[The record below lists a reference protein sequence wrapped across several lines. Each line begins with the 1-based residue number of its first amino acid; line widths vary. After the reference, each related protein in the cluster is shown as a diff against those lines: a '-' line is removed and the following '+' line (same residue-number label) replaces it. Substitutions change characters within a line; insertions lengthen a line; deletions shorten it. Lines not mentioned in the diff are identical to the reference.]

1 MASMSCVGVLLGNS
15 ILEEPGPLCI
25 GNFSAPQHLVAHAV
39 AAGQFIDGPG
49 VHIHTVTTRTD
60 IFATDRVRAG
70 PDATTAE
77 QVYYNNPLLRGLVNM
92 MVVARFVYELPP
104 RMPSLTDV
112 IELLGAA

>member
-1 MASMSCVGVLLGNS
+1 MASISCGGVLLGNS
-15 ILEEPGPLCI
+15 ILEEPGP
-25 GNFSAPQHLVAHAV
+25 SASATSARPQHLVAHAV

-60 IFATDRVRAG
+60 IVATDRVRAG
-70 PDATTAE
+70 PDAMTAE
-77 QVYYNNPLLRGLVNM
+77 QFYYSNPLLRGLVNM
-92 MVVARFVYELPP
+92 LVAARFVYELPP